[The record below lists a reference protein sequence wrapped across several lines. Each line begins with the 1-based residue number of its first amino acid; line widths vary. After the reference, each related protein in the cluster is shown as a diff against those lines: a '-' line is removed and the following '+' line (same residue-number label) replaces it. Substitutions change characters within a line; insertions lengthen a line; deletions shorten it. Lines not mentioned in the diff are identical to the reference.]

1 MGFTLGV
8 ENAPAYYPIDGPAVI
23 PTQWGCYCNCDTTL
37 QPNSVQEQ
45 TTKPYGFL
53 PLEEKWVCVDPAP
66 GQNWIDIACFD
77 SEGYT
82 IKESTGFVDI
92 LDGRDYI
99 FDFATETLRDVTAA
113 PVMTSIIGPLLA
125 LGLLA
130 AMVGMMVPAVKK
142 GFS

>member
-8 ENAPAYYPIDGPAVI
+8 ENAPAPA
-23 PTQWGCYCNCDTTL
+23 THWGCYCNCYSTG

-45 TTKPYGFL
+45 PTKPYGLL

-66 GQNWIDIACFD
+66 GTNDIDIACFD
-77 SEGYT
+77 AEGYT
-82 IKESTGFVDI
+82 VKESTGEVPI
-92 LDGRDYI
+92 LDGREYI

-113 PVMTSIIGPLLA
+113 PVMTAIIGPLLA

-130 AMVGMMVPAVKK
+130 AMVGMMVPELKK